1 MNADGVI
8 LQCNNLRVNYGKIE
22 VLQGVS
28 LAVKYGE
35 VIGILG
41 PNGAG
46 KTTLVKAI
54 AGLKECSSGEI
65 KHKDMEITN
74 LRPHQIVETGITLVP
89 ERRRVF
95 PDMTVL
101 ENLEMGAFLVKDKDE
116 LTKRFAYTFQ
126 KLPKLKHRL
135 SQLAST
141 LSGGEQQMLA
151 IGRGLMAKPS
161 LLILDEPSLGLA
173 PIIVNEVFQTV
184 KELSA
189 EMTILLVE
197 QNVRASLNVCNR
209 VFILNNGQIVHE
221 DTAKNILER
230 EDLFKLYVGLT

>member
-1 MNADGVI
+1 
-8 LQCNNLRVNYGKIE
+8 
-22 VLQGVS
+22 
-28 LAVKYGE
+28 
-35 VIGILG
+35 
-41 PNGAG
+41 
-46 KTTLVKAI
+46 VKAI
-54 AGLKECSSGEI
+54 AGLKECSSGKI

-74 LRPHQIVETGITLVP
+74 LRPHEIVETGITLVP
-89 ERRRVF
+89 ERRRIF

-116 LTKRFAYTFQ
+116 LTKRFEYTFG
-126 KLPKLKHRL
+126 KFPKLKHRL

-173 PIIVNEVFQTV
+173 PIIVNEVFQTI

-209 VFILNNGQIVHE
+209 VFILSNGQIVHE